1 MSWGLK
7 GILVLQDLACAR
19 VYARIKVWI
28 LDDLDGWFN
37 AELYSSWMP
46 AWIMV
51 YQLRM
56 PCNQN
61 YTCYICANPTTGK
74 LHLIVMAPERLC

>member
-37 AELYSSWMP
+37 AELYSPWMP
-46 AWIMV
+46 AWIMI

-61 YTCYICANPTTGK
+61 
-74 LHLIVMAPERLC
+74 